1 MKRTTSKRL
10 LHMKMAKLAN
20 FIRPLTIYF
29 RQMKIFLLPITLSLL
44 ILCSCSLGKTKKNQ
58 NEVKEKMIPD
68 LAQIK
73 ESGFIKVVTNY
84 NSTNYFVYK
93 GQPMGYQYELL
104 QQFANFMDIKL
115 EVSVSND
122 LDANFIALQNGQLDI
137 IASSLAVTRETE
149 ELVAFTEP
157 HSYSRQVLVQQA
169 YSKVKGGAPVPNEL
183 IRNQLDIAGKSI
195 YVQKGSAYVQ
205 RLRSLAN
212 EIGDSINIVEIPD
225 YEVEQLIE
233 LVADGEIPYTVCDE
247 NLARVNLNF
256 YPNLDVETA
265 VSFPQKQAWA
275 VNKSAPELLNAI
287 NNWMVGFKKSAS
299 YQRIYQKYFLNKRSI
314 HIVDAGFHSV
324 KGGQVSVYDDMIQS
338 ASKAYD
344 WDWRLI
350 ASIIYQES
358 RFIPDAE
365 SWAGAKGL
373 MQLMPQTAER
383 FGVTSINSPRE
394 NIQGGIQL
402 LEWLDERMK
411 LRVED
416 PSERIKFVLASYNV
430 GIGHVLDAM
439 LLAEK
444 YGKDPAVWYDNVDFY
459 LLNKSNPKYYNDP
472 IVKFGY
478 CRGEEPYH
486 YVREILERYEH
497 YKNVM
502 H

>member
-1 MKRTTSKRL
+1 MKLFLPL
-10 LHMKMAKLAN
+10 L
-20 FIRPLTIYF
+20 YV
-29 RQMKIFLLPITLSLL
+29 LLMFAGCRS
-44 ILCSCSLGKTKKNQ
+44 SVDKKN
-58 NEVKEKMIPD
+58 NSTESEIVVPD
-68 LAQIK
+68 LKQIK
-73 ESGFIKVVTNY
+73 KSGVIRVVTNY

-122 LDANFIALQNGQLDI
+122 LDANFIDLQNGQLDI
-137 IASSLAVTRETE
+137 IASSLAVTRESE
-149 ELVAFTEP
+149 EMVAFTEP
-157 HSYSRQVLVQQA
+157 HSYSRQVLIQQA
-169 YSKVKGGAPVPNEL
+169 YAIGKDGKPSSAPNEL
-183 IRNQLDIAGKSI
+183 IRNQLDLAGKSI
-195 YVQKGSAYVQ
+195 YVQKGSAFVQ

-212 EIGDSINIVEIPD
+212 EIGDSIDIVEIPD

-233 LVADGEIPYTVCDE
+233 LVAAGEIPYTVCDE

-256 YPNLDVETA
+256 YPNIDVETA

-275 VNKSAPELLNAI
+275 VNKGAPELLSAI
-287 NNWMVGFKKSAS
+287 NNWMVSFKKTAR
-299 YQRIYQKYFLNKRSI
+299 YERIYQKYFLNKRSI
-314 HIVDAGFHSV
+314 HIVDAGFHSI
-324 KGGQVSVYDDMIQS
+324 KGGQVSVYDDIIKRE
-338 ASKAYD
+338 SKQFD

-373 MQLMPQTAER
+373 MQLMPETAER
-383 FGVTSINSPRE
+383 FGVSSINSPDE

-402 LEWLDERMK
+402 LQWLDERMK

-416 PSERIKFVLASYNV
+416 PDERIKFVLASYNV

-444 YGKDPAVWYDNVDFY
+444 YGKDPAVWDDNVDFFI
-459 LLNKSNPKYYNDP
+459 LNKSNPKYYNDP
-472 IVKFGY
+472 LVKFGY

-486 YVREILERYEH
+486 YVREILERYNH

-502 H
+502 N